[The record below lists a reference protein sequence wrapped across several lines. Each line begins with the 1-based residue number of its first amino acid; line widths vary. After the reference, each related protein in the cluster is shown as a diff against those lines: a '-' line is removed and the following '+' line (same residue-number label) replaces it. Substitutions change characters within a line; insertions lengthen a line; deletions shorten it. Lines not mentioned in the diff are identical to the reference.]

1 MNASRASELNF
12 ALCSLSTRADLSQA
26 STVTRRVG
34 NMIRSLEP
42 YAVRQARANTPSTR
56 HVHAKYTAA
65 MPLEAAPPLAAAH
78 SISLACISM
87 QEPFGLLLRR

>member
-1 MNASRASELNF
+1 MR
-12 ALCSLSTRADLSQA
+12 QA
-26 STVTRRVG
+26 TRRFEYTG
-34 NMIRSLEP
+34 DFE
-42 YAVRQARANTPSTR
+42 YNTPSTR

-87 QEPFGLLLRR
+87 QEPFGSLLRR

>member
-1 MNASRASELNF
+1 MNASRASETEFSVVFIKYPCRPVAGFDCNSPCWKML
-12 ALCSLSTRADLSQA
+12 
-26 STVTRRVG
+26 
-34 NMIRSLEP
+34 RSLG
-42 YAVRQARANTPSTR
+42 YDLRQARANTPSTR

>member
-1 MNASRASELNF
+1 
-12 ALCSLSTRADLSQA
+12 
-26 STVTRRVG
+26 
-34 NMIRSLEP
+34 MIRSLEP